1 MKIDW
6 KNFAF
11 NAALIFAPVCLMMIV
26 RSPNTWGGGHA
37 IVFILLSIMLALSQL
52 SRWNAGKK
60 FLYALFV
67 VGVSLPICTS
77 LYSTQIMQT
86 KQALPDL
93 LIISSPFLLA
103 AIAYGYQRVEER
115 LEKYNVRFIALV
127 LVLFGYS
134 FFVAG
139 HLRDFL
145 ETSGNTWPG
154 TYYMSF
160 GNFYAVKEYGLMLA
174 ILCLIYYFI
183 SIKWLKIQ
191 TSKKVNM
198 SIVIS
203 LAILLEGVFF
213 PSMSMMMVVLNH
225 TPLMSSTSG

>member
-6 KNFAF
+6 GNFAF
-11 NAALIFAPVCLMMIV
+11 NAVLIFAPVCLMMIV

-37 IVFILLSIMLALSQL
+37 IVFILLAIMLALSLL

-77 LYSTQIMQT
+77 LYSTQLIQT
-86 KQALPDL
+86 KLALPDL
-93 LIISSPFLLA
+93 MIMSSPFVFA
-103 AIAYGYQRVEER
+103 AVAYGYQKIEER

-134 FFVAG
+134 FFVADD
-139 HLRDFL
+139 LRDFL

-154 TYYMSF
+154 TYYMAF
-160 GNFYAVKEYGLMLA
+160 GNFYAVKEYGFALA
-174 ILCLIYYFI
+174 FLCLIYYFI
-183 SIKWLKIQ
+183 SIKWLKVQ

-213 PSMSMMMVVLNH
+213 PSLSMMMVLNQ
-225 TPLMSSTSG
+225 TPPVSSPSD